1 MCSSDLDTA
10 VRGRRDDDAEAE
22 RRKKFMPERQEL
34 IKIQDER
41 KSDRFAPHSRFVAIF
56 AQERFLIL
64 EQVVFRPGGEDR
76 NRPVALVPPDKAPV
90 AVERVDRQ
98 PAMIGA
104 LIADGGAD
112 GMREFRESVA
122 VHQRRTCLTF
132 VFGEPL
138 RVERGAERAHQ
149 SGDSRPDNFASD
161 FLLKGAEDGVVQE
174 RSALNDD
181 MIAERFGIADAD
193 DFIQRV
199 FDDADRESGGNIF
212 DCRAVLLRLFHR

>member
-1 MCSSDLDTA
+1 
-10 VRGRRDDDAEAE
+10 
-22 RRKKFMPERQEL
+22 
-34 IKIQDER
+34 
-41 KSDRFAPHSRFVAIF
+41 
-56 AQERFLIL
+56 
-64 EQVVFRPGGEDR
+64 
-76 NRPVALVPPDKAPV
+76 
-90 AVERVDRQ
+90 
-98 PAMIGA
+98 
-104 LIADGGAD
+104 
-112 GMREFRESVA
+112 MREFRESVA

-149 SGDSRPDNFASD
+149 SGDSRTDDFASD

-212 DCRAVLLRLFHR
+212 DCRAVLLHLFIEDRKSVV